1 MQLQLFKNVLKGEN
15 DMLTDKRMRKL
26 LLIDNMIIM
35 ALVSTVLALLLWGYT
50 LDMIIALVVAIGLV
64 TEDSMAISRAD
75 RKELE
80 DRMQNIIFIPKR
92 FRK

>member
-1 MQLQLFKNVLKGEN
+1 
-15 DMLTDKRMRKL
+15 MLTNKRMRKL

-35 ALVSTVLALLLWGYT
+35 ASVSTASALLLWGYMSQ
-50 LDMIIALVVAIGLV
+50 MILVIILAIGLI
-64 TEDSMAISRAD
+64 TEDSIAITRAD
-75 RKELE
+75 RNELE

>member
-1 MQLQLFKNVLKGEN
+1 
-15 DMLTDKRMRKL
+15 MLTNERMRKL

-35 ALVSTVLALLLWGYT
+35 ASVSTASALLLWGYMSQ
-50 LDMIIALVVAIGLV
+50 MILVIILAIGLI
-64 TEDSMAISRAD
+64 TEDSIAISRAD
-75 RKELE
+75 RRELE

>member
-1 MQLQLFKNVLKGEN
+1 
-15 DMLTDKRMRKL
+15 MLTNERMRKL
-26 LLIDNMIIM
+26 LLIDNMIII
-35 ALVSTVLALLLWGYT
+35 ALVSTVLALLLWSYT
-50 LDMIIALVVAIGLV
+50 SQMIMVLILAIGLV
-64 TEDSMAISRAD
+64 TEESIAITRAD

>member
-1 MQLQLFKNVLKGEN
+1 
-15 DMLTDKRMRKL
+15 MLTSVKMRKL

-35 ALVSTVLALLLWGYT
+35 TLVSTVLALLLWSYT
-50 LDMIIALVVAIGLV
+50 SQMIMVLILAIGLV

-80 DRMQNIIFIPKR
+80 DRMQNIIFIPKQ

>member
-1 MQLQLFKNVLKGEN
+1 
-15 DMLTDKRMRKL
+15 MLTDERMRKL
-26 LLIDNMIIM
+26 LLIDNMIII
-35 ALVSTVLALLLWGYT
+35 ALVSTVLALLLWSYT
-50 LDMIIALVVAIGLV
+50 SQMIMVLILAIGLV

>member
-1 MQLQLFKNVLKGEN
+1 
-15 DMLTDKRMRKL
+15 MLTDKRMREL
-26 LLIDNMIIM
+26 LLIDNMIII
-35 ALVSTVLALLLWGYT
+35 ALVSTVLALLLWSYT
-50 LDMIIALVVAIGLV
+50 SQMIMVLILAIGLV

-75 RKELE
+75 RNELE

>member
-1 MQLQLFKNVLKGEN
+1 
-15 DMLTDKRMRKL
+15 MLTNAKMRKL

-35 ALVSTVLALLLWGYT
+35 ALVSAVLALLLWGYT
-50 LDMIIALVVAIGLV
+50 SQMVMVLILAIGLV
-64 TEDSMAISRAD
+64 AEDSMAISRAD

>member
-1 MQLQLFKNVLKGEN
+1 
-15 DMLTDKRMRKL
+15 MLTDKRMREL
-26 LLIDNMIIM
+26 LLIDNMIII
-35 ALVSTVLALLLWGYT
+35 ASVSTVLALLLWSYT
-50 LDMIIALVVAIGLV
+50 SQMVIALFIAIGLIV
-64 TEDSMAISRAD
+64 EDSIAITRAD

>member
-1 MQLQLFKNVLKGEN
+1 
-15 DMLTDKRMRKL
+15 MLTNAKMRKL

-50 LDMIIALVVAIGLV
+50 SQMIMVLILAIGLV
-64 TEDSMAISRAD
+64 IEDSMAISRAD

>member
-1 MQLQLFKNVLKGEN
+1 
-15 DMLTDKRMRKL
+15 MLTNERMRKL
-26 LLIDNMIIM
+26 LLIDNMIII
-35 ALVSTVLALLLWGYT
+35 ALVSTVLALLLWSYT
-50 LDMIIALVVAIGLV
+50 SQMIMVLILAIGLV
-64 TEDSMAISRAD
+64 TEDIMAISRAD

>member
-1 MQLQLFKNVLKGEN
+1 
-15 DMLTDKRMRKL
+15 MLTNERMRKL
-26 LLIDNMIIM
+26 LLIDNMIII

>member
-1 MQLQLFKNVLKGEN
+1 
-15 DMLTDKRMRKL
+15 MLTNARMRKL

-50 LDMIIALVVAIGLV
+50 SQMVMALILAIGLI
-64 TEDSMAISRAD
+64 TEDSMAISKAD

-80 DRMQNIIFIPKR
+80 DRMQNIVFIPKR
-92 FRK
+92 LRK

>member
-1 MQLQLFKNVLKGEN
+1 
-15 DMLTDKRMRKL
+15 MLTDKRMREL
-26 LLIDNMIIM
+26 LLIDNMIII
-35 ALVSTVLALLLWGYT
+35 ALVSTVLALLLWSYT
-50 LDMIIALVVAIGLV
+50 SQMIMVLILAIGLV

>member
-1 MQLQLFKNVLKGEN
+1 
-15 DMLTDKRMRKL
+15 MLTNERMRKL

-50 LDMIIALVVAIGLV
+50 SQMVMVLILAIGLV
-64 TEDSMAISRAD
+64 VEDSMAISRAD

-80 DRMQNIIFIPKR
+80 DRMQNIVFIPKR

>member
-1 MQLQLFKNVLKGEN
+1 
-15 DMLTDKRMRKL
+15 MLTNERMRKL

-50 LDMIIALVVAIGLV
+50 SQMVMVLILAIGLV
-64 TEDSMAISRAD
+64 TEDSIAISRAD

>member
-1 MQLQLFKNVLKGEN
+1 
-15 DMLTDKRMRKL
+15 MLTNARMRKL

-50 LDMIIALVVAIGLV
+50 SQMIMALVISIGLIA
-64 TEDSMAISRAD
+64 EDSIAISKAD
-75 RKELE
+75 KKELE
-80 DRMQNIIFIPKR
+80 DRMQNIVFIPKR

>member
-1 MQLQLFKNVLKGEN
+1 
-15 DMLTDKRMRKL
+15 MLTDKRMRKL

-50 LDMIIALVVAIGLV
+50 SQMIMALVISIGLIA
-64 TEDSMAISRAD
+64 EDSMAISRAD
-75 RKELE
+75 RNELE
-80 DRMQNIIFIPKR
+80 DRMQNIVFIPKR

>member
-1 MQLQLFKNVLKGEN
+1 
-15 DMLTDKRMRKL
+15 MLTNRKMRKL
-26 LLIDNMIIM
+26 LLIDNMIII
-35 ALVSTVLALLLWGYT
+35 ALVSTVLALLLWSYT
-50 LDMIIALVVAIGLV
+50 SQMVIALFIAIGLIV
-64 TEDSMAISRAD
+64 EDSIAITRAD

>member
-1 MQLQLFKNVLKGEN
+1 
-15 DMLTDKRMRKL
+15 MLTDKRMRKL

-50 LDMIIALVVAIGLV
+50 SQMVMVLILAIGLAI
-64 TEDSMAISRAD
+64 EDSMAISRAD

>member
-1 MQLQLFKNVLKGEN
+1 
-15 DMLTDKRMRKL
+15 MLTNARMRKL

-50 LDMIIALVVAIGLV
+50 SQMVMVLILAIGLV
-64 TEDSMAISRAD
+64 IEDSMAISRAD

-80 DRMQNIIFIPKR
+80 DRMQNIVFIPKR
-92 FRK
+92 LRK

>member
-1 MQLQLFKNVLKGEN
+1 MPTN
-15 DMLTDKRMRKL
+15 KRMRKL

-50 LDMIIALVVAIGLV
+50 SQMVMVLILAIGLV
-64 TEDSMAISRAD
+64 AEDSMAISRAD

-80 DRMQNIIFIPKR
+80 DRMQNIVFIPKR

>member
-1 MQLQLFKNVLKGEN
+1 
-15 DMLTDKRMRKL
+15 MLTNAKMRKL

-50 LDMIIALVVAIGLV
+50 SQMVIVLILAIGLV
-64 TEDSMAISRAD
+64 VEDSMAISKAD

>member
-1 MQLQLFKNVLKGEN
+1 
-15 DMLTDKRMRKL
+15 MLTNARMRKL

-35 ALVSTVLALLLWGYT
+35 ALVSTVLALLLWSYT
-50 LDMIIALVVAIGLV
+50 SQMVMVLILAIGLV

-80 DRMQNIIFIPKR
+80 DRMQNIVFIPKR

>member
-1 MQLQLFKNVLKGEN
+1 
-15 DMLTDKRMRKL
+15 MLTNRKMRKL

-35 ALVSTVLALLLWGYT
+35 ALVSTVLALLLGT
-50 LDMIIALVVAIGLV
+50 CSSQMVMALAVAIGLI
-64 TEDSMAISRAD
+64 TEDSIAISKAD
-75 RKELE
+75 RNELE

>member
-1 MQLQLFKNVLKGEN
+1 
-15 DMLTDKRMRKL
+15 MLTNERMRKL

-50 LDMIIALVVAIGLV
+50 SQMVMVLILAIGLV
-64 TEDSMAISRAD
+64 IEDSMAISRAD

>member
-1 MQLQLFKNVLKGEN
+1 
-15 DMLTDKRMRKL
+15 MLTNERMRKL
-26 LLIDNMIIM
+26 LLIDNIIIM
-35 ALVSTVLALLLWGYT
+35 ASVSTASALLLWGYMSQMVMV
-50 LDMIIALVVAIGLV
+50 LILAIGLV

>member
-1 MQLQLFKNVLKGEN
+1 
-15 DMLTDKRMRKL
+15 MLTNERMRKL

-50 LDMIIALVVAIGLV
+50 LDMTIALVVAIGLV

>member
-1 MQLQLFKNVLKGEN
+1 
-15 DMLTDKRMRKL
+15 MLTDKRMRKL

-50 LDMIIALVVAIGLV
+50 SQMVMVLILAIGLV

>member
-1 MQLQLFKNVLKGEN
+1 
-15 DMLTDKRMRKL
+15 MLTSVKMRKL
-26 LLIDNMIIM
+26 LLIDNVIIM

-50 LDMIIALVVAIGLV
+50 SQMIMALVISIGLI

-75 RKELE
+75 RNELE

>member
-1 MQLQLFKNVLKGEN
+1 
-15 DMLTDKRMRKL
+15 MLTDKRMRKL
-26 LLIDNMIIM
+26 LLIDNMIII

-50 LDMIIALVVAIGLV
+50 SQMIMVLILAIGLV

>member
-1 MQLQLFKNVLKGEN
+1 
-15 DMLTDKRMRKL
+15 MLTNARMRKL

-50 LDMIIALVVAIGLV
+50 SQMVMVLILAIGLV
-64 TEDSMAISRAD
+64 IEDSMAISRAD

-80 DRMQNIIFIPKR
+80 DRMQNIMFIPKR